1 MPDRPGPVPPA
12 PGNASPAAP
21 RQAPAGRG
29 LKGFGLMKRILL
41 SVEYDGT
48 AYAGWQRQS
57 NGLAVQQVLEE
68 ALSRACGHPVAAS
81 GSSRTDAGVH
91 ALAQQVHF
99 DTGCSIPPEK
109 FPFVLNTMLPADIR
123 VHAGREVPA
132 DFHARFLSCGKTY
145 TYRILNSRHGSALY
159 RNLCWHV
166 PVPLD
171 DGAMAAALPCLEG
184 THDFRAFQA
193 AGGTAKTTVRTL
205 SRPELSREGAR
216 VTLTVSGNAFLY
228 NMVRIIAGTLA
239 EIGLGRLGPD
249 AFARA
254 LDSGDRLDL
263 GMTAPPQGLELTEVR
278 YPEEAFL
285 CPAALRWHQ

>member
-1 MPDRPGPVPPA
+1 MR
-12 PGNASPAAP
+12 
-21 RQAPAGRG
+21 
-29 LKGFGLMKRILL
+29 RILL

-68 ALSRACGHPVAAS
+68 ALFSACGSAIAVT

-91 ALAQQVHF
+91 ALAQKVHF
-99 DTGCSIPPEK
+99 DTDSSIPPEK
-109 FPFVLNTMLPADIR
+109 YPFVLNTFLPPDIR
-123 VHAGREVPA
+123 VQSAMEVPA

-145 TYRILNSRHGSALY
+145 TYRIRNTRHGSALY

-171 DGAMAAALPCLEG
+171 ESAMRRSLPDLLG
-184 THDFRAFQA
+184 THDFAAFQA

-205 SRPELSREGAR
+205 DRADLSHADGNL
-216 VTLTVSGNAFLY
+216 TLTVSGNAFLY

-239 EIGLGRLGPD
+239 EIGLHRLGSD

-254 LDSGDRLDL
+254 LVSGNRLDL
-263 GMTAPPQGLELTEVR
+263 GMTAPPHGLELTEVR
-278 YPEEAFL
+278 YPKAAFTD
-285 CPAALRWHQ
+285 PASLRWHQ